1 MSRDT
6 GGTLNT
12 IVVRGTICTAHY
24 RSGRVHIRCARQL
37 RCWYTRRY
45 TSRQAARAGRDEPAG
60 RPPTGARDTINST
73 KFSSTSIYT
82 IVYVIRRLRRS
93 DATAV
98 AAAALAASSTRTR
111 SCCRQGSERCVR
123 ERAIEAS
130 SSEPAIAR
138 LGGAVTLGYSQ
149 LRQYVRPWRAAYTGR
164 VTRVS
169 DRDRRSRG
177 ASAGLMAGID
187 C

>member
-45 TSRQAARAGRDEPAG
+45 TRQAARAGRDEPAG

>member
-1 MSRDT
+1 M
-6 GGTLNT
+6 L
-12 IVVRGTICTAHY
+12 
-24 RSGRVHIRCARQL
+24 VHTQVH
-37 RCWYTRRY
+37 
-45 TSRQAARAGRDEPAG
+45 QAGRAGRDDEPAG

-73 KFSSTSIYT
+73 SSTSIYT
-82 IVYVIRRLRRS
+82 YYVYVIRRLRRS

>member
-1 MSRDT
+1 MLYDDSVD
-6 GGTLNT
+6 
-12 IVVRGTICTAHY
+12 
-24 RSGRVHIRCARQL
+24 RS
-37 RCWYTRRY
+37 
-45 TSRQAARAGRDEPAG
+45 D
-60 RPPTGARDTINST
+60 
-73 KFSSTSIYT
+73 
-82 IVYVIRRLRRS
+82 

>member
-1 MSRDT
+1 M
-6 GGTLNT
+6 L
-12 IVVRGTICTAHY
+12 
-24 RSGRVHIRCARQL
+24 VHTQVH
-37 RCWYTRRY
+37 
-45 TSRQAARAGRDEPAG
+45 QAGRAGRDDEPAG

-82 IVYVIRRLRRS
+82 IVYVIRRLALRRS

>member
-1 MSRDT
+1 M
-6 GGTLNT
+6 L
-12 IVVRGTICTAHY
+12 
-24 RSGRVHIRCARQL
+24 VHTQVH
-37 RCWYTRRY
+37 
-45 TSRQAARAGRDEPAG
+45 QAGRAGRDDEPAG

-82 IVYVIRRLRRS
+82 ILIVYVTCIRRLRRS

>member
-1 MSRDT
+1 M
-6 GGTLNT
+6 
-12 IVVRGTICTAHY
+12 
-24 RSGRVHIRCARQL
+24 
-37 RCWYTRRY
+37 
-45 TSRQAARAGRDEPAG
+45 
-60 RPPTGARDTINST
+60 
-73 KFSSTSIYT
+73 
-82 IVYVIRRLRRS
+82 
-93 DATAV
+93 
-98 AAAALAASSTRTR
+98 
-111 SCCRQGSERCVR
+111 R